1 VSIIGSGPKIGAMSA
16 APRPVLFD
24 TDPGID
30 DAMALAMLLNSPE
43 IDLIGCTTVFGNAH
57 TTTTTQNALAL
68 LQIGGRTDVPVVA
81 GAHAPVASNYHGPV
95 PHIHGHNGQGN
106 AELPTLTHGPLDE
119 SASDFIY
126 RMAQKH
132 RGELVLLPVGP
143 LTNIAIALSDH
154 PDLVDLVSEVIVMG
168 GNALCGGNATP
179 TAEANIFNDAEA
191 ADIVF
196 GGSWKITMVGLDV
209 TQQMLMTEEMINR
222 FAQHPTELGRHLGRI
237 LPIYQT
243 FTEQGSGHRGVF
255 LHDPGAVA
263 FLLAPELFTTKAWP
277 IRVETQGI
285 SRGKTWPNV
294 GAADTDDHDQ
304 FPDRESELVDHRA
317 PWRNRPLVN
326 VCTEVDGPAAV
337 SLIATRLGVA

>member
-1 VSIIGSGPKIGAMSA
+1 MHP

-43 IDLIGCTTVFGNAH
+43 INLVGCTTVFGNAH
-57 TTTTTQNALAL
+57 TVTTTHNALAL
-68 LQIGGRTDVPVVA
+68 LQIGGRSDVPVVA
-81 GAHAPVASNYHGPV
+81 GASAPIASNYYGPV

-106 AELPTLTHGPLDE
+106 AALPDLTHTALKE
-119 SASDFIY
+119 SASAFIY
-126 RMAQKH
+126 RMAQQYK
-132 RGELVLLPVGP
+132 GELVLLPVGP
-143 LTNIAIALSDH
+143 LTNIALALSDH

-196 GGSWKITMVGLDV
+196 GGSWNVTMVGLDV
-209 TQQMLMTEEMINR
+209 TKRMLMTEAMIDRFEHHATEM
-222 FAQHPTELGRHLGRI
+222 GRHLGRI
-237 LPIYQT
+237 LPIYKT

-263 FLLAPELFTTKAWP
+263 YLLAPELFTTHAWP
-277 IRVETQGI
+277 IRVETQGM

-294 GAADTDDHDQ
+294 GTANTDDNDQ
-304 FPDRESELVDHRA
+304 FPDRESHLVDHRA

>member
-1 VSIIGSGPKIGAMSA
+1 VTAS
-16 APRPVLFD
+16 PRPVLFD

-43 IDLIGCTTVFGNAH
+43 IELVGCTTVFGNAH
-57 TTTTTQNALAL
+57 TATTTHNALAL
-68 LQIGGRTDVPVVA
+68 LQIGGRTDIPVVA
-81 GAHAPVASNYHGPV
+81 GAAAPIASNYHGPV

-106 AELPTLTHGPLDE
+106 AELPALTHKALDE
-119 SASDFIY
+119 TASDFIY
-126 RMAQKH
+126 RMAQQY

-143 LTNIAIALSDH
+143 LTNIAQALSDH

-209 TQQMLMTEEMINR
+209 TQQMLMT
-222 FAQHPTELGRHLGRI
+222 AD
-237 LPIYQT
+237 
-243 FTEQGSGHRGVF
+243 TEQGSGHRGVF

-263 FLLAPELFTTKAWP
+263 YLLAPELFTTKAWP

-285 SRGKTWPNV
+285 SRGKTWPNI
-294 GAADTDDHDQ
+294 GSADTDDNDQ
-304 FPDRESELVDHRA
+304 FPDRESHLVDHRA

-326 VCTEVDGPAAV
+326 VCVEVDGPAAV
-337 SLIATRLGVA
+337 SLIAQRLGVA